1 MCVCAVWLIGLPL
14 ARHFHYLIAWKGR
27 RGDCRS
33 LAVWAKRMDL
43 ECISI
48 GSKAPAVGGC
58 PRPLG
63 PSWKCRWAVPPPA
76 LAAPSPVFLHY
87 RTCFTERPSNCIGAH
102 TWSGSESYSYLDVY
116 REQRFATRPA
126 LAGPH
131 CSTSLSLIW
140 GPAHLISPPKGP
152 P

>member
-43 ECISI
+43 ECIRI
-48 GSKAPAVGGC
+48 GRVPAVGGC
-58 PRPLG
+58 LRPLG
-63 PSWKCRWAVPPPA
+63 PSWKCRWVVPPPA
-76 LAAPSPVFLHY
+76 LAAPPPILLLYH
-87 RTCFTERPSNCIGAH
+87 TCFTERPFDCIGPTHGATLSLPLILIFTGNSDLPH
-102 TWSGSESYSYLDVY
+102 TML
-116 REQRFATRPA
+116 
-126 LAGPH
+126 LH
-131 CSTSLSLIW
+131 CSTSLGVIW